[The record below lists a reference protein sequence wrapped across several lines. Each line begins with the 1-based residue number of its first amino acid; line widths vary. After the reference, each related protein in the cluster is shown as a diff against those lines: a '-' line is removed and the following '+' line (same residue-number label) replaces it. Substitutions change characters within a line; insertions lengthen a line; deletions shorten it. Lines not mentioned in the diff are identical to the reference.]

1 MSSYDK
7 PGPLDGA
14 IDQAVRE
21 MMTIDPRPGLR
32 RRVTNTI
39 KIPSRRSP
47 GLRFGLAALGVVM
60 AALLSIVVWRQSE
73 PARPVHA
80 PQVAATAPAA
90 PATPLAGPQAVE
102 TAPPAASAAAPVR
115 PRPKATTPAPTPE
128 SIFGPRQG
136 RVAATSVP
144 SRSAASAA
152 AFWAGIPADAA
163 RWSAMTPITFQP
175 MMAVPLAI
183 QPLLT
188 EVRSPRK

>member
-21 MMTIDPRPGLR
+21 IMTIDPRPGLR

-39 KIPSRRSP
+39 KIPSRRAP

-60 AALLSIVVWRQSE
+60 VALLSIVVWRQSE

-102 TAPPAASAAAPVR
+102 TPPGASAAAPVR

-136 RVAATSVP
+136 RVAATSLP
-144 SRSAASAA
+144 SRNAASAA
-152 AFWAGIPADAA
+152 AFWAEIPADAA

-175 MMAVPLAI
+175 MMVMPLAI
-183 QPLLT
+183 QPLFT

>member
-39 KIPSRRSP
+39 KIPSRRAP
-47 GLRFGLAALGVVM
+47 GLRFDLAALGVAMV
-60 AALLSIVVWRQSE
+60 ALLSIVVWRQSE

-144 SRSAASAA
+144 SRNAASAA
-152 AFWAGIPADAA
+152 AFWEEIPADAA
-163 RWSAMTPITFQP
+163 RWSAMTPIMFQP
-175 MMAVPLAI
+175 MMVVPLAI
-183 QPLLT
+183 QPLFT
-188 EVRSPRK
+188 EVRSPRQ